1 MAILKAENR
10 KHLNN
15 RGRTAIPIKRG
26 KRGPTY
32 DPDLQG
38 HS

>member
-1 MAILKAENR
+1 MAILKAENH

-15 RGRTAIPIKRG
+15 RGRAAIAIQRG